1 MRWLVNSRG
10 YLQVSAFD
18 IGKLCNGARLDS
30 VVGLESFSGVY
41 SCLSL
46 PAAIVE
52 GQKDGL

>member
-1 MRWLVNSRG
+1 MRWLLNSQG

-52 GQKDGL
+52 SQRDGL